1 MSNAKDKYADMDPV
15 EEIRAVRKELGRRF
29 PTPKAL
35 CEYLWKH
42 YPTSRPIPELPPE
55 PEEPKSRRALAKPKT
70 RANTRPA
77 VRQRK
82 TTAHA

>member
-1 MSNAKDKYADMDPV
+1 MNKAKKNYADMDPV

-29 PTPKAL
+29 PTPRAL

-55 PEEPKSRRALAKPKT
+55 SEEPKSRRTATKPKS
-70 RANTRPA
+70 RGNARPA
-77 VRQRK
+77 MRQQK
-82 TTAHA
+82 ATAHA

>member
-15 EEIRAVRKELGRRF
+15 EEIRAVRRELGRRF
-29 PTPKAL
+29 PTPRAL

-55 PEEPKSRRALAKPKT
+55 PEEPKNRRGPAKPKT

-77 VRQRK
+77 MRPRK
-82 TTAHA
+82 TAVHA